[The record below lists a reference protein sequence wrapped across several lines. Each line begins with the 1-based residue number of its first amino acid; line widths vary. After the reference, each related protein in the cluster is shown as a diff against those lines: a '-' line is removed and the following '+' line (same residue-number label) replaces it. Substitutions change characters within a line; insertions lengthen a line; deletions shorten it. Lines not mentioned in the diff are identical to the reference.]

1 NDRIL
6 FWDSF
11 MKQTILWNAATGS
24 AKSIPGIDGEARF
37 GFAAEGQKIFVNQTA
52 KRSDI
57 WLLTLEK

>member
-1 NDRIL
+1 
-6 FWDSF
+6 

-37 GFAAEGQKIFVNQTA
+37 GFAAEGRQVFVNRTV

-57 WLLTLEK
+57 WLLTLEE